1 MRRYLFF
8 YYFLQESARDKTQK
22 FKEGK
27 FILDRFYSSKLLFI
41 SYAREKYKK
50 KAQPRIYYSTE
61 EWLMMELIHNT
72 TLTLPALLTLK
83 NAHTW
88 W

>member
-50 KAQPRIYYSTE
+50 KSSTKN
-61 EWLMMELIHNT
+61 LLFYRGMIDDGANSQHNIDT
-72 TLTLPALLTLK
+72 AGPVDS
-83 NAHTW
+83 
-88 W
+88 

>member
-27 FILDRFYSSKLLFI
+27 FILDRFYSSKLLLI
-41 SYAREKYKK
+41 SYARKK
-50 KAQPRIYYSTE
+50 KKLNQDFIILQR
-61 EWLMMELIHNT
+61 ND
-72 TLTLPALLTLK
+72 
-83 NAHTW
+83 W
-88 W
+88 WWS